1 MNSNEILTLAQ
12 QGKMPWEI
20 SKLLMITDE
29 HVYRWTLASWYADP
43 MADEEALSKP
53 TLSRVVSYYI
63 QQQIDA
69 GANGY
74 CQEEQRLIRYL
85 KKCWLKSFK
94 KYHGTEMDLF

>member
-12 QGKMPWEI
+12 EGKLPWEI

-29 HVYRWTLASWYADP
+29 HVYRWTPASWYADP

-53 TLSRVVSYYI
+53 PLSLEVNYYI
-63 QQQIDA
+63 QQQRDA

-74 CQEEQRLIRYL
+74 CQEEQRLTRNL